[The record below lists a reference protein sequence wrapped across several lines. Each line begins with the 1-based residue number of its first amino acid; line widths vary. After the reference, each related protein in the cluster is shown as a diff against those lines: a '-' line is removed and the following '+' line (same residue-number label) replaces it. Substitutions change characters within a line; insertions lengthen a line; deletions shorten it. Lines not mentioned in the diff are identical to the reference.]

1 VGPAVMETMTG
12 AFKHEFLDAV
22 ADARYSTGAAALRLA
37 RLEYADLDPAPYL
50 GQLDE
55 MAREVRERMA
65 NAGQKTP
72 RARLSTV
79 IDYLYNDLGFSG
91 DREHYDDPRNS
102 FLNVVIERRS
112 GIPITLAIVF
122 LEVAERAGLAAEGVN
137 FPGHFLVRVPVEETP
152 ATRGLL
158 IDPFHGGAI
167 ISESDCHHLLRTHMG
182 EDAVLDPAM
191 LATAGKRDILIRM
204 LLNLKRSYVRM
215 RSFPQARVVTELLV
229 QLDPSAI
236 TELRDRGL
244 LAYHLEDFAAALRDL
259 QEYLRLATVPEDEQ
273 ARQEHMQIW
282 EHVKTLRRRIASFN

>member
-1 VGPAVMETMTG
+1 MTE
-12 AFKHEFLDAV
+12 AFKHDFLDAV
-22 ADARYSTGAAALRLA
+22 ADAKYSTGAAALRLA

-55 MAREVRERMA
+55 MAHEVRDRITSG
-65 NAGQKTP
+65 GQNTP
-72 RARLSTV
+72 RARLMTV
-79 IDYLYNDLGFSG
+79 IEYLYKDLGFSG

-122 LEVAERAGLAAEGVN
+122 LEVAARAGLTAEGVN
-137 FPGHFLVRVPVEETP
+137 FPGHFLVRVPVGDVP
-152 ATRGLL
+152 SGRGLL

-167 ISESDCHHLLRTHMG
+167 ISESDCHHLLRTHLG

-191 LATAGKRDILIRM
+191 LATAGKREILVRM
-204 LLNLKRSYVRM
+204 LLNLKRAYVRM

>member
-1 VGPAVMETMTG
+1 METMTG

-137 FPGHFLVRVPVEETP
+137 FPGHFLVRVPVGETP